1 MGIISRMRDISPYM
15 LVIFVVSF
23 IVFMVA
29 SDSNLGTVLN
39 SSSSS
44 TNVVGIINGEEISY
58 QEFELRVKEQADM
71 QRQQNPQAEVDENM
85 IRQGV
90 WDQFVEEILIRQAG
104 KAAGIRVTQDEVLD
118 IMLDSPPEYL
128 TRNFTDSTGKF
139 NRQAYLDV
147 MTNPDII
154 AQNIAAGKK
163 AGMIPQSVD
172 PAEEVAKFKNSLLKI
187 EDFMYKSR
195 LVEHF
200 RRATGT
206 AGSIVSPTFLKNKYV
221 NEGTTFDFDYIQF
234 NINSVDPKSI
244 GKPTDQELQAEYEAI
259 KEFTKQKPA
268 RKIKYVTFPLEP
280 SKQDT
285 LVASKKI
292 ARIQQSLTAA
302 LTPAEKI
309 AAFDQ
314 YFAEYSGVQQ
324 EYQPLKKLAPE
335 VSSLLSTAKQGDII
349 GPIATKGGTFL
360 YKVDS
365 LRSGVNDLVKA
376 SHILINFGTN
386 KDSSKALASQ
396 ILSRA
401 KKGEDFAALAKE
413 YSQDNGSKD
422 RGGEYDYFPKGQMV
436 KPFEDACFNNAPGS
450 IVGPVETQF
459 GYHIIKV
466 VDKISDEIKY
476 SEIMITVDLTMNT
489 KKQLRRDAMSFK
501 QQLDDGQNIETLSK
515 KLKKNVVETMFFD
528 AQMPILGSQSLSSF
542 AFSNDIGSISEP
554 MELKMFGIV
563 IAQITGKR
571 EAGLVPFEDMK
582 EQLIQKVL
590 TKKRMKLLKQR
601 ANALYDKIKNS
612 ERLFAVSQIDPTIEV
627 KSVLKAKNN
636 GLVDGAGNEPVLTQK
651 AMISPLNKINPPI
664 QGESGWYIY
673 QVIQRTDADMK
684 GFSKARPEL
693 LMNLTSQAASPA
705 YTQWFN
711 ALKEKAEIQDNRG
724 KLYRD

>member
-104 KAAGIRVTQDEVLD
+104 KAAGIKVTQDEVLD

-542 AFSNDIGSISEP
+542 AFSNDVGSISEP
-554 MELKMFGIV
+554 MELK
-563 IAQITGKR
+563 
-571 EAGLVPFEDMK
+571 
-582 EQLIQKVL
+582 
-590 TKKRMKLLKQR
+590 
-601 ANALYDKIKNS
+601 
-612 ERLFAVSQIDPTIEV
+612 
-627 KSVLKAKNN
+627 
-636 GLVDGAGNEPVLTQK
+636 
-651 AMISPLNKINPPI
+651 
-664 QGESGWYIY
+664 
-673 QVIQRTDADMK
+673 
-684 GFSKARPEL
+684 
-693 LMNLTSQAASPA
+693 
-705 YTQWFN
+705 
-711 ALKEKAEIQDNRG
+711 
-724 KLYRD
+724 